1 MYYIYFPYV
10 TLLAALMLY
19 DCYQLK
25 QPRWWAL
32 AVLLAPVTTPYFIF
46 KSRKESGVKFFMF
59 FIVTF
64 CAVTG
69 GELFLYSKGVNR
81 HHYAHQMPEIRQMIH
96 LSDQLKTTT
105 MKLDHEL
112 GILENLT
119 KIESRAHE
127 IKSTFEFVEHVINLL
142 KINQEAIKQM
152 VTYSSDHE
160 TFFIGRNLEW
170 VLTLRN
176 FYTNRNVIQH
186 YKSLQN
192 YLDRFADV
200 LKYTYVNFYNITE
213 YKSLEHLKNYDEYYL
228 RYRRAIDSHNR
239 FNTKRIDF
247 QNVFADTYPDLK
259 SFLPGE
265 RQTDTFR
272 LWE

>member
-1 MYYIYFPYV
+1 V

-19 DCYQLK
+19 DCYQQK
-25 QPRWWAL
+25 QPRWWAM
-32 AVLLAPVTTPYFIF
+32 AVLFAPVTTPYFIF
-46 KSRKESGVKFFMF
+46 KSRKESGVILFMV

-69 GELFLYSKGVNR
+69 GEFFLYSKDMDKQHNYI
-81 HHYAHQMPEIRQMIH
+81 HLMPEIQQMIH

-112 GILENLT
+112 SILENLT
-119 KIESRAHE
+119 KIESRAPE
-127 IKSTFEFVEHVINLL
+127 IKSTFEFVEHL
-142 KINQEAIKQM
+142 KNILVINQEAIKQV

-160 TFFIGRNLEW
+160 GFFVGRHLEW

-192 YLDRFADV
+192 YLDSFANV

-247 QNVFADTYPDLK
+247 QNKFADTYPDLK

-265 RQTDTFR
+265 RQTDTFS
-272 LWE
+272 LWQ

>member
-19 DCYQLK
+19 DCYQK
-25 QPRWWAL
+25 EQPRWWAL
-32 AVLLAPVTTPYFIF
+32 AVLVAPVTTPYFIF
-46 KSRKESGVKFFMF
+46 KSRKGSGVILFMV

-69 GELFLYSKGVNR
+69 VEFFLYSKDMDR
-81 HHYAHQMPEIRQMIH
+81 YTYTRQMPEIRQMIH

-112 GILENLT
+112 SILKNLT
-119 KIESRAHE
+119 KIESRVHE
-127 IKSTFEFVEHVINLL
+127 IKTAFEFVDHLKELL
-142 KINQEAIKQM
+142 KINQEAIKQV

-160 TFFIGRNLEW
+160 RFFVGRNLEW
-170 VLTLRN
+170 VLTLRD
-176 FYTNRNVIQH
+176 FYTNRNVTQH

-192 YLDRFADV
+192 YLDSFADV

-213 YKSLEHLKNYDEYYL
+213 YKSLEHLKTYDEYYL

-247 QNVFADTYPDLK
+247 QNKFADTYPDLK

-265 RQTDTFR
+265 RQTDTFS
-272 LWE
+272 LWQ